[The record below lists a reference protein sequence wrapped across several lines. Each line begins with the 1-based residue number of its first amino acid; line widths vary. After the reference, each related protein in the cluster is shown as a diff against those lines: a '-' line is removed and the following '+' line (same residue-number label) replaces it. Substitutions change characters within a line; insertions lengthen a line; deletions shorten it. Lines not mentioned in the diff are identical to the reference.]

1 MSNISIYNSEKQ
13 TLTGISFLKD
23 VSVQIKIRDI
33 KDISKFNIQVG
44 SIMLTIINH
53 LGIKEA
59 VSKVEK
65 DDVKEMILMQFK
77 HLSLDEVSYAF
88 KLERYGVY
96 GDKTDHFQLFNAEY
110 VSTVLNKYLNWK
122 VETRKQNN
130 LNTPQL
136 PQKTEL
142 SQEEK
147 DQQVIDGL
155 EAVFNEYK
163 ETNRVTDGRL
173 YLYEFF
179 YKRNL
184 LPKDAP
190 TKNAV
195 HKIAC
200 EQVKNRVSLT
210 KEEKLLNKLT
220 NNDGKPSD
228 TVLKEC
234 KRISLERFFSKFT
247 TFEQLKNKLIK

>member
-33 KDISKFNIQVG
+33 KDISEFNTQVG
-44 SIMLTIINH
+44 SMMLTIINH

-59 VSKVEK
+59 VSKIEK

-96 GDKTDHFQLFNAEY
+96 RDKTDHFQLFNAEY
-110 VSTVLNKYLNWK
+110 VSTVLNKYLKWK

-130 LNTPQL
+130 LNTPRL
-136 PQKTEL
+136 PQQTEL

-147 DQQVIDGL
+147 DQKVIDGL
-155 EAVFNEYK
+155 NTVFNEYK
-163 ETNRVTDGRL
+163 NTDRVFDGRL
-173 YLYEFF
+173 YLYDFF

-195 HKIAC
+195 YKIAC
-200 EQVKNRVSLT
+200 EQIKNRISLT
-210 KEEKLLNKLT
+210 KEEKLLNQIT
-220 NNDGKPSD
+220 NKVGKPSNE
-228 TVLKEC
+228 VINEC
-234 KRISLERFFSKFT
+234 KRITLERFFSQFT
-247 TFEQLKNKLIK
+247 TFEQLKNKL